1 MLKQE
6 LKERLNNI
14 NNYKSTK
21 KGIVEEYKRAKEALL
36 SIDLAEEN
44 AVLFELI
51 NELDKPQEDEEDS
64 DLYEAETKRLE
75 RYILYVEKEINETKI
90 AYKELEKLRNKQMAE
105 HHERFN
111 RNSVF
116 GLLNNQ
122 KGRI

>member
-6 LKERLNNI
+6 LRERLNDV

-51 NELDKPQEDEEDS
+51 NELEKPQEDEEDS

-122 KGRI
+122 GRR